1 MTGPMTPSRPPA
13 SAVRPQQPVSQQPA
27 GPPAGRRRGP
37 KPVFVDRSGK
47 RRRFFVITGAAAAVV
62 VVLALVGLV
71 GGLFGGSPLPLPGL
85 PDLVNPAPHPAPAT
99 TIRDT
104 ASTGTGGPSATAA
117 GTTSAPGQSASA
129 STQRHVPTQTPSDH
143 GKPTKT

>member
-1 MTGPMTPSRPPA
+1 MPTRRPPA
-13 SAVRPQQPVSQQPA
+13 STVRPQTPVAQRLA
-27 GPPAGRRRGP
+27 GAIVGHRREP

-47 RRRFFVITGAAAAVV
+47 RRRILVVTGVAAAVV
-62 VVLALVGLV
+62 VVLALVSLV

-85 PDLVNPAPHPAPAT
+85 PDLVNPAPHPAPDT
-99 TIRDT
+99 TIGDS
-104 ASTGTGGPSATAA
+104 ASTGGPSAGGTGTA
-117 GTTSAPGQSASA
+117 SAPGQSISP